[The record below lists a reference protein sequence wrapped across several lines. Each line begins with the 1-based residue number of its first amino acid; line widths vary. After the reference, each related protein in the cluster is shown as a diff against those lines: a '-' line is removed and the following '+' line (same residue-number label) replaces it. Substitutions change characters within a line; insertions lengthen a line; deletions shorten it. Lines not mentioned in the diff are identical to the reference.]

1 MLKQRAKASKAL
13 RPQRM
18 EYGSRESRVTGSWAS
33 PPPPSPSAGEAAA
46 SGERPRSALKIRL
59 DILEGVRDNGPSRS
73 SRIICMANLSGRAYP
88 EYLRELVSLGLLSE
102 ERDGDANSYTLTAKG
117 LDFVNRVK
125 EAQAFAAAL
134 GLTM

>member
-1 MLKQRAKASKAL
+1 
-13 RPQRM
+13 M

-73 SRIICMANLSGRAYP
+73 SRILSGRAYP